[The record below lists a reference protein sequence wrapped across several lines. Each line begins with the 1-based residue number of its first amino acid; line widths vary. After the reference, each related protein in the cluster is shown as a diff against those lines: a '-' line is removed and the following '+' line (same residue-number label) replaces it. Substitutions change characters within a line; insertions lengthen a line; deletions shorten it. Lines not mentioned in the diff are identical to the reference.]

1 MTRGQKSPGSNN
13 GVWGMGGPGPTS
25 RQPAA
30 TLTVALG
37 LAPGGDSPPVRRKAT
52 QGFVSAPLRGPA
64 GALAGAPTYNGVAPE
79 LGHLADAHGRQE
91 HLPDLQLEHV
101 PDDNVHGVAHALAVV
116 YHRPLVVTFRG
127 AEVEDHLVAETGT
140 PGLDA
145 PPRRLRKPPH
155 RHSWGG
161 VPGAQLTQPQPEL
174 PPGGAAGNPLPRRGP
189 RPTLWQP
196 AGQEPL
202 AYVSPGS
209 VATDPGKPPR
219 DDRRGPLL
227 LTRRLGLQ
235 KIPKAL
241 PLPHARV

>member
-37 LAPGGDSPPVRRKAT
+37 LAPGGDSPPARRKAT
-52 QGFVSAPLRGPA
+52 QGFVSAPRRGPA
-64 GALAGAPTYNGVAPE
+64 GAPAGAPTYDGVTPE

-116 YHRPLVVTFRG
+116 YHGPLVVALRG

-145 PPRRLRKPPH
+145 RPRRLRKPPH
-155 RHSWGG
+155 RHSPGRGG
-161 VPGAQLTQPQPEL
+161 PRGSAHAAPARA
-174 PPGGAAGNPLPRRGP
+174 PPGEGGP
-189 RPTLWQP
+189 GTHSLAKDPIPPSGSLRVRSPSLTSALDLRPQTQGSP
-196 AGQEPL
+196 PEICGQN
-202 AYVSPGS
+202 
-209 VATDPGKPPR
+209 
-219 DDRRGPLL
+219 DDR
-227 LTRRLGLQ
+227 
-235 KIPKAL
+235 
-241 PLPHARV
+241 

>member
-1 MTRGQKSPGSNN
+1 MVCGAWVALVPH
-13 GVWGMGGPGPTS
+13 
-25 RQPAA
+25 PASLPA
-30 TLTVALG
+30 TTLTVALG
-37 LAPGGDSPPVRRKAT
+37 LAPWGDSPPARRKAT

-64 GALAGAPTYNGVAPE
+64 GALAGAPTYDGVAPE

-116 YHRPLVVTFRG
+116 YHGPLVVTFRG
-127 AEVEDHLVAETGT
+127 AEVEDHLAAETGT

-145 PPRRLRKPPH
+145 PPRLLRKPPH
-155 RHSWGG
+155 RHSGG
-161 VPGAQLTQPQPEL
+161 GGPRGSAHAAPARA
-174 PPGGAAGNPLPRRGP
+174 PPGGPGAHSLAKDPVPPSGSPRVRSP
-189 RPTLWQP
+189 SLTSALDLRPQTQGSP
-196 AGQEPL
+196 PEICGQN
-202 AYVSPGS
+202 
-209 VATDPGKPPR
+209 

-235 KIPKAL
+235 KTPKAL